1 MSVFLLFLLMLTVMS
16 LVIGLDGYEEID
28 IIIGVKEWNSPYF
41 QFGIQ
46 FIEHTL
52 SDGNVEQQLS
62 LNLFLLNIDIVFYKI
77 HA

>member
-1 MSVFLLFLLMLTVMS
+1 MS

>member
-28 IIIGVKEWNSPYF
+28 IIIGVKQWNSPYF

>member
-1 MSVFLLFLLMLTVMS
+1 MDVLLVFVGMLFLMALG
-16 LVIGLDGYEEID
+16 IGLRGYEEID
-28 IIIGVKEWNSPYF
+28 IQIGVKQWDSPYF